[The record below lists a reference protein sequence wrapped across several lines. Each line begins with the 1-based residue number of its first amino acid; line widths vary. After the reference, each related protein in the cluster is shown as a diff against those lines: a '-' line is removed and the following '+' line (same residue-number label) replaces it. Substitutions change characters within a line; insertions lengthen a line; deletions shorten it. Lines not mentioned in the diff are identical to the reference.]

1 MHFRLAMTV
10 DILKSFLK
18 ETHFGLKYLILLNPK
33 IEDGKK
39 EELSFL
45 NERNVTHA
53 V

>member
-1 MHFRLAMTV
+1 MTV
-10 DILKSFLK
+10 DILKSFLR
-18 ETHFGLKYLILLNPK
+18 ETHFGLKYLILLNPR

-39 EELSFL
+39 EELSSS

>member
-1 MHFRLAMTV
+1 MTV
-10 DILKSFLK
+10 DILKSFLR
-18 ETHFGLKYLILLNPK
+18 ETHFRLKYLILLNPR

-39 EELSFL
+39 EELSFS

>member
-1 MHFRLAMTV
+1 MDFRPAMTV

-45 NERNVTHA
+45 NERNITHA